1 MLTASRQGFGVRGSG
16 FDADAD
22 RIERPGS
29 QIPVPGSPFLDS
41 GSPVA
46 DPASRIPNPG
56 SRVGVISDYDQFVGL
71 EDEWNDAVE
80 RARIP
85 HPFLRHEWVRT
96 WWDSFGA
103 SRQVTRKLHIVIVRE
118 QDRIVGIAPLMRESA
133 VSYGLPIRRIALA
146 ANDHTPRTDF
156 IVAGSEDAVYRAIWN
171 SLVSQIDC
179 WDVLQLTQLPRTS
192 RTIPAISRLASDE
205 QLPIGTWTSSDS
217 PYLELGGTWDTYWA
231 TLSAKFRSNVRNR
244 LARLKA
250 IGEPVLDI
258 LSDNTAIAAALDDV
272 WRLEAS
278 GWKDKEGTSIAADA
292 AVQKFYT
299 MLAQRGAERGW
310 LRLLFLTAG
319 GKRIAVSYSAVHDGR
334 LFLLKTGHD
343 REFHTCSPF
352 KLLTYFAVQTAYAR
366 RLQEI
371 DFLGD
376 TEPWKQEW
384 TSAARGHDWLF
395 VFSNSRRA
403 RLLHSIKFQMAP
415 EIKKK
420 WRA

>member
-1 MLTASRQGFGVRGSG
+1 MLTASQPGFGVRSSG
-16 FDADAD
+16 FETDAD
-22 RIERPGS
+22 RIES
-29 QIPVPGSPFLDS
+29 YE
-41 GSPVA
+41 
-46 DPASRIPNPG
+46 SRIPIPE
-56 SRVGVISDYDQFVGL
+56 SRVDIVTDYDQFVGL
-71 EDEWNDAVE
+71 EDEWNDAVD

-85 HPFLRHEWVRT
+85 HPFLRHEWIRT
-96 WWDSFGA
+96 WWDSFAA
-103 SRQVTRKLHIVIVRE
+103 SGHIRRELHIIVVRE
-118 QDRIVGIAPLMRESA
+118 QDRLVGIAPLMREHS
-133 VSYGLPIRRIALA
+133 VFYGLPIRRLA
-146 ANDHTPRTDF
+146 ITANDHTPRADF
-156 IVAGSEDAVYRAIWN
+156 IVAGREDVVYRAIWK
-171 SLVSQIDC
+171 SLAREIDR

-192 RTIPAISRLASDE
+192 RTIAAVSRLASDE
-205 QLPIGTWTSSDS
+205 RLPIGTWTSSDS
-217 PYLELGGTWDTYWA
+217 PYLELAGTWDSYWE
-231 TLSAKFRSNVRNR
+231 TLPAKFRSNVRNR
-244 LARLKA
+244 LTRLTS

-258 LSDNTAIAAALDDV
+258 LSDKDAIANALDDA
-272 WRLEAS
+272 WRLEGS
-278 GWKDKEGTSIAADA
+278 GWKDKEGTAIASDP

-299 MLAQRGAERGW
+299 LLAERAADRGW
-310 LRLLFLTAG
+310 LRLLFLSAG

-352 KLLTYFAVQTAYAR
+352 KLLTYFAAQAAHAR
-366 RLQEI
+366 GLREI